1 MKIERQITDEE
12 LLAVRTMSDFDLRM
26 LISEIH
32 DHGWEQ
38 GRAIIKLILDAADRE
53 KLDA

>member
-1 MKIERQITDEE
+1 MSENQEITDEE
-12 LLAVRTMSDFDLRM
+12 LLAIRTMSDFDLRM
-26 LISEIH
+26 FVSEVH

-38 GRAIIKLILDAADRE
+38 GREIIKLILGGADRE